1 MKAKTKTDGC
11 GRRIEG
17 IGNASRALGVTRQH
31 LRHVLA
37 GRRVSNRLMREYLIW
52 RRDHIGA

>member
-11 GRRIEG
+11 GRRIAG
-17 IGNASRALGVTRQH
+17 MGKAARDPGVTRQH

-37 GRRVSNRLMREYLIW
+37 GRRVSNRLMREYLVW
-52 RRDHIGA
+52 QRDHIGA